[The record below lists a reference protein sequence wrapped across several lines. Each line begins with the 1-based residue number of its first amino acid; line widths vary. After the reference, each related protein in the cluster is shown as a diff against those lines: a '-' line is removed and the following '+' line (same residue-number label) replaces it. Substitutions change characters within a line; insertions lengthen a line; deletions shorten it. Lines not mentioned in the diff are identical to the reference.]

1 MGRGL
6 FVRFALGVLLMGGCA
21 SKAPQTLTKSEP
33 YIRSGL
39 APFLAL
45 EETQKFLEW
54 QKGYNIQV
62 KDSVR
67 GIMVTDWIEE
77 NPLSRHQFT
86 IRVNRDVA
94 GSIVTVH
101 LNLEQFESNRW
112 RSVIAA
118 PQWEN
123 KMISELRNYLMAKDS
138 R

>member
-1 MGRGL
+1 
-6 FVRFALGVLLMGGCA
+6 
-21 SKAPQTLTKSEP
+21 
-33 YIRSGL
+33 L
-39 APFLAL
+39 APLLAF

-86 IRVNRDVA
+86 IRVNRDVD

-123 KMISELRNYLMAKDS
+123 KMISELRNYLMAKIS